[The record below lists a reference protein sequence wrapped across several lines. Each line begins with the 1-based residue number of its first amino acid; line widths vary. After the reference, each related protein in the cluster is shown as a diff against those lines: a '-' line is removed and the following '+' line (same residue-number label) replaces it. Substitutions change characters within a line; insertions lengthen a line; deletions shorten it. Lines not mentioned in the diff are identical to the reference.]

1 MNEQRELVAKATD
14 LLKEDLNPEEQIVWA
29 GEPVKSQ
36 SLMFQRFLPIFFAL
50 AGVLVVSL
58 FFSFQMS
65 MPKSDGAFMMSFLL
79 PGVFV
84 VGFIMIVVFASSGR
98 DKILYALSNQ
108 RAFSMF
114 LVDPKQRFFFKGMT
128 SQPGCRFSK
137 SGTAI
142 VQSAK
147 LEALPPITEVI
158 NADGSGTVALCFLGK
173 YAEEKLARS
182 RTFLSA
188 DPFKLGG
195 PVFGDIPDA
204 HAVAEKVRALAA
216 DKASQKAKQSSI
228 AEKESASMIVRPPR
242 DVPFALGLQ
251 LLACGRESITAWI
264 ICIFVSLWSG
274 SLLTQV
280 LIPSINWGDVLLQL
294 APNTVAKTEGKV
306 LVSDKGKRA
315 VHHLVEFQT
324 SNNEQIRTVVT
335 SKNELSGNSIPIEY
349 PASYPNAARIAIN
362 GEKSKDRVASLLF
375 LFIPLSVAGSIA
387 IGIPCFILW
396 RLFRTLRLLQNGKVV
411 VGRAIEGAQPCFYV
425 NRVPVLF
432 QKTYEYTV
440 NDKNQF
446 LQQIV
451 NGKQV
456 SEEQPLIFYDPN
468 KMKNAVCL
476 NALPGSPTIDARG
489 QIQAPKLGKG
499 LVFLLLPLVVLK
511 LDAFFVSEAITAAN
525 AEKIKLINMMSAS
538 APTGNIERSSN

>member
-1 MNEQRELVAKATD
+1 MNEQRELIARATD
-14 LLKEDLNPEEQIVWA
+14 LLREDLNPEEQIVWA
-29 GEPVKSQ
+29 GEPIKGP
-36 SLMFQRFLPIFFAL
+36 SLMFQRFLPIFFTL

-65 MPKSDGAFMMSFLL
+65 MPKSDAAFMMSILL

-84 VGFIMIVVFASSGR
+84 GGFIMIVVFASSGR
-98 DKILYALSNQ
+98 DKVLYALSNQ
-108 RAFSMF
+108 RAFSLF
-114 LVDPKQRFFFKGMT
+114 LVDPKQRFLFKGMT
-128 SQPGCRFSK
+128 SQPGCQFSK
-137 SGTAI
+137 GGTAI

-158 NADGSGTVALCFLGK
+158 NADGSGTIALCFLGK

-182 RTFLSA
+182 RMFLSA

-216 DKASQKAKQSSI
+216 DKTAQKAKQSSI
-228 AEKESASMIVRPPR
+228 AEASPSMIARPPR
-242 DVPFALGLQ
+242 AVPFALGLQ
-251 LLACGRESITAWI
+251 LLACSRDSITAWI

-280 LIPSINWGDVLLQL
+280 LIPNANWGDILLQL
-294 APNTVAKTEGKV
+294 APNTATKAEGKV
-306 LVSDKGKRA
+306 LVSDKDKKG
-315 VHHLVEFQT
+315 VHYLVEFQT
-324 SNNEQIRTVVT
+324 PKNEQIRTVVT
-335 SKNELSGNSIPIEY
+335 SKKEWGGISIPIEY
-349 PASYPNAARIAIN
+349 PAFYPNAARVAVS
-362 GEKSKDRVASLLF
+362 GEKSKDCIASLLF
-375 LFIPLSVAGSIA
+375 LFVPLSVAGSIA

-396 RLFRTLRLLQNGKVV
+396 RLFRTLRLLQNGNVV
-411 VGRAIEGAQPCFYV
+411 FGRAIEGAQPCFYV

-440 NDKNQF
+440 NDKKQF

-451 NGKQV
+451 NGKQAT
-456 SEEQPLIFYDPN
+456 EERPLVFYDPD
-468 KMKNAVCL
+468 KTKNAVCL
-476 NALPGSPTIDARG
+476 TGLPGSPNVDPRG

-499 LVFLLLPLVVLK
+499 LVFLLLPLIVLK
-511 LDAFFVSEAITAAN
+511 LDAFFLHEAFTAAN
-525 AEKIKLINMMSAS
+525 AEQIKLETMIS
-538 APTGNIERSSN
+538 APTAVEKSESSSN